1 MLEAIRQPLS
11 DPWFLVVWA
20 VLMLP
25 SVAWV
30 IVDLRTRNAHL
41 MSLMKAVWVLT
52 VLYSGPFGLL
62 IYRATGRKEIPA
74 DGLWRHSITLPGL
87 VPGAVVGAR
96 SGATCGHAPQV
107 AISEYRRYF
116 AAC

>member
-1 MLEAIRQPLS
+1 MLESVRQILS
-11 DPWFLVVWA
+11 DPWFLVLWA
-20 VLMLP
+20 ALVLP

-30 IVDLRTRNAHL
+30 IHDLRTRNAHL
-41 MSLMKAVWVLT
+41 VSLMKVVWAFT
-52 VLYSGPFGLL
+52 VIYSGPLGLL
-62 IYRATGRKEIPA
+62 IFRLTGRKEIPA
-74 DGLWRHSITLPGL
+74 DGLWRHSITLAGL

-96 SGATCGHAPQV
+96 SGATCGHAPQF